1 MTSRWQPTLET
12 TGCNACGARKGR
24 TLFPQ
29 DRHGLG
35 LGTDLCLRCGL
46 LYLNP
51 RPTANAYADF
61 YEHAYESYFPSRAR
75 LISQQHI
82 PTETA
87 QRRIEAYR
95 ELLPPGSR
103 VLELGAGDG
112 AFLRALAALPQVD
125 AAGIEPSTLCQ
136 SVCSELGGRIIASSL
151 EEMARPAVP
160 YTHAAAFH
168 VLEHCVNPVETL
180 RALGAQLADGGK
192 LFIEVPNL
200 RGHWRGLGMIHLAHP
215 MMFLPDS
222 LRYVVERAGFLVEKL
237 EELET
242 PLLECSLRVVARKQ
256 PGLAAV
262 PTAPDLASVETLF
275 RQRLRWWRLE
285 RCRYQLQSWFI
296 ALKETYANHDNR
308 GGRLR
313 RRPSDQPSVRSRAR
327 GAGL

>member
-1 MTSRWQPTLET
+1 MTSLWQPILEA
-12 TGCNACGARKGR
+12 TGCNACGSRKGR

-35 LGTDLCLRCGL
+35 LSTELCLRCGL

-51 RPTANAYADF
+51 RPTAAAYADF

-75 LISQQHI
+75 LISQQNI

-87 QRRIEAYR
+87 HRRIEAYR
-95 ELLPPGSR
+95 SLLPPGSR
-103 VLELGAGDG
+103 LLELGAGDG
-112 AFLRALAALPQVD
+112 AFLRALSALPGVD
-125 AAGIEPSTLCQ
+125 ADGIEPSHLCQ
-136 SVCSELGGRIIASSL
+136 DLCRDLGGRIVANSL
-151 EEMARPAVP
+151 DDLSAPAKP

-180 RALGAQLADGGK
+180 RALGSQLADGGV
-192 LFIEVPNL
+192 LLVEVPNL
-200 RGHWRGLGMIHLAHP
+200 RGKWRGLGMIHLAHP

-222 LRYVVERAGFLVEKL
+222 LRYVIERAGFAVEKL

-256 PGLAAV
+256 PGLTAAPV
-262 PTAPDLASVETLF
+262 APDLASLESLF

-285 RCRYQLQSWFI
+285 RCRYQIQAWLI
-296 ALKETYANHDNR
+296 ALKELYANHDHR

-313 RRPSDQPSVRSRAR
+313 RRPSDQPSGRSRAR
-327 GAGL
+327 TAGL

>member
-1 MTSRWQPTLET
+1 MTSQWQPTLES
-12 TGCNACGARKGR
+12 TGCCACGSRKGR

-35 LGTDLCLRCGL
+35 LATELCLRCGL

-51 RPTANAYADF
+51 RPTAAAYADF
-61 YEHAYESYFPSRAR
+61 YEHAYETFFPSRAR
-75 LISQQHI
+75 LISHQQI
-82 PTETA
+82 PSETA
-87 QRRIEAYR
+87 ARRIGAYR
-95 ELLPPGSR
+95 KLLPPGSR

-112 AFLRALAALPQVD
+112 AFLRALTALPAVD
-125 AAGIEPSTLCQ
+125 GAGIEPSSLCHDI
-136 SVCSELGGRIIASSL
+136 CRELGGRIVANSL
-151 EEMARPAVP
+151 EEMTAPAVP

-180 RALGAQLADGGK
+180 RALGGQLADGGV

-200 RGHWRGLGMIHLAHP
+200 RGRWRGLGMIHLAHP

-222 LRYVVERAGFLVEKL
+222 LRYVVERAGFAVESI

-242 PLLECSLRVVARKQ
+242 PLLECSLRVIARKQ
-256 PGLAAV
+256 PGVSAQ
-262 PTAPDLASVETLF
+262 PTAPDLAGLESLF

-285 RCRYQLQSWFI
+285 RCRYQIQAWLI
-296 ALKETYANHDNR
+296 ALKEHYAHHDHR

-313 RRPSDQPSVRSRAR
+313 RRPSDQPSGRSRAR
-327 GAGL
+327 TAGL

>member
-1 MTSRWQPTLET
+1 MTSRWQPTLES
-12 TGCNACGARKGR
+12 TGCNACGSRKGR
-24 TLFPQ
+24 TLFAH

-35 LGTDLCLRCGL
+35 LATDLCLRCGL

-51 RPTANAYADF
+51 RPTAAAYADF
-61 YEHAYESYFPSRAR
+61 YEHAYETYFPSRAR
-75 LISQQHI
+75 LIAHQNI
-82 PTETA
+82 PADTA
-87 QRRIEAYR
+87 LRRIEAYR

-112 AFLRALAALPQVD
+112 AFLRALATLPQVD
-125 AAGIEPSTLCQ
+125 AAGVEPSTLCHHI
-136 SVCSELGGRIIASSL
+136 CRELGGRIIANSL
-151 EEMARPAVP
+151 EDLPRPAAP

-180 RALGAQLADGGK
+180 RALGAQLAEGGT
-192 LFIEVPNL
+192 LFVEVPNL

-222 LRYVVERAGFLVEKL
+222 LRYVVERAGFAVEKL

-256 PGLAAV
+256 ANVSAAPV
-262 PTAPDLASVETLF
+262 APDLASLESLF
-275 RQRLRWWRLE
+275 RQRLRWWRLD
-285 RCRYQLQSWFI
+285 RCRYQVQGWFI
-296 ALKETYANHDNR
+296 ALKEHYANHDHR

-313 RRPSDQPSVRSRAR
+313 RRPSDQSSGRSRAR
-327 GAGL
+327 SAGL

>member
-1 MTSRWQPTLET
+1 MTSRWQPVLET
-12 TGCNACGARKGR
+12 TGCNACGSRKGR

-35 LGTDLCLRCGL
+35 LATELCLRCGL

-51 RPTANAYADF
+51 RPTAGAYADF
-61 YEHAYESYFPSRAR
+61 YQHAYESYFPSRAR
-75 LISQQHI
+75 LISQQSI
-82 PTETA
+82 PTQTA
-87 QRRIEAYR
+87 NRRIDAYR
-95 ELLPPGSR
+95 TLLPPGSR

-112 AFLRALAALPQVD
+112 AFLRALASLPQVE

-136 SVCSELGGRIIASSL
+136 NVCRELGGRIVANSL
-151 EEMARPAVP
+151 EEMQEPAVP

-180 RALGAQLADGGK
+180 RALGAQLAQGGT
-192 LFIEVPNL
+192 LFVEVPNL
-200 RGHWRGLGMIHLAHP
+200 RGQWRGLGMIHLAHP

-222 LRYVVERAGFLVEKL
+222 LRYVVERAGFVVEKL

-256 PGLAAV
+256 PGIAAE
-262 PTAPDLASVETLF
+262 PTAPDLASLESLF

-285 RCRYQLQSWFI
+285 RCRYQVQAWLI
-296 ALKETYANHDNR
+296 ALKEHYANHDHR

-313 RRPSDQPSVRSRAR
+313 RLPSDPPPGRSRAR
-327 GAGL
+327 SAGL